1 MKSWSLRAQL
11 TFWSALVTGLALLT
25 LAAITTASVW
35 ISQLENV
42 DDHLAAEA
50 DLIFAA
56 LPAGAA
62 SAGQAAGLLRAN
74 NEVLYGFALG
84 PTSGQA
90 ALIYPASLAPL
101 ALAWPP
107 AAGTRMTEFHGRHL
121 RIGVFVKGDRALL
134 LAADLAA
141 ARETI
146 GALLVAYG
154 VALPVVLLVIAG
166 GSWWIA
172 RRALAPVAAITAAA
186 RAITADKLA
195 ARLPAPRAEDE
206 IARLTRVLND
216 MFDRLERSFAQA
228 RRFSADTSHE
238 LRTPLTILRGEAEE
252 ALRTGGFS
260 AEQEKILISLLEQV
274 GGLQKI
280 ADNLLLLSSF
290 DAGKNPVHLAP
301 IDFTALVS
309 DAAED
314 AELLAAPAGL
324 KVSADLTPGVR
335 VAGDTV
341 LLRRLLLNLVDNAVR
356 YNHPDGE
363 VHLALRREESAA
375 VLTVANTGPG
385 IPPERRGELF
395 QRFFRLAADR
405 NRATGGSGLGLSL
418 CREIA
423 TAHGGRIELVGSE
436 AGRTEFAVHL
446 PTSSHAD

>member
-1 MKSWSLRAQL
+1 M
-11 TFWSALVTGLALLT
+11 
-25 LAAITTASVW
+25 
-35 ISQLENV
+35 
-42 DDHLAAEA
+42 
-50 DLIFAA
+50 
-56 LPAGAA
+56 P
-62 SAGQAAGLLRAN
+62 
-74 NEVLYGFALG
+74 
-84 PTSGQA
+84 
-90 ALIYPASLAPL
+90 
-101 ALAWPP
+101 
-107 AAGTRMTEFHGRHL
+107 
-121 RIGVFVKGDRALL
+121 
-134 LAADLAA
+134 
-141 ARETI
+141 RETI
-146 GALLVAYG
+146 GALLGAYG
-154 VALPVVLLVIAG
+154 VALPVVLLVIAT

-172 RRALAPVAAITAAA
+172 RRALAPVVAITAAA

-228 RRFSADTSHE
+228 RRFSADASHE

-280 ADNLLLLSSF
+280 ADNLLLLSRF
-290 DAGKNPVHLAP
+290 DAGKNPVQLAP
-301 IDFTALVS
+301 LDFTALVS

-324 KVSADLTPGVR
+324 KVSAELAPGVC
-335 VAGDTV
+335 VAGDAV

-356 YNHPDGE
+356 YNRPGGE
-363 VHLALRREESAA
+363 VQLALRRENSTA
-375 VLTVANTGPG
+375 VLTLANTGPG

-423 TAHGGRIELVGSE
+423 TAHVGRIELVRSE
-436 AGRTEFAVHL
+436 ADHTKFSVHL
-446 PTSSHAD
+446 PAA